1 METSNATNLSHDTQ
15 GPLRSYKLRRPL
27 GDSTTPPFN
36 QGTTWKYYYDPI
48 LDGAYERVFHNSYWK
63 FPRIPGLRNGITF
76 ATADPDERT
85 QLPATASPAIIITSS
100 MSHITLSYQKEGT
113 TRRAI
118 TQFAARASLSIV
130 SLVDTVLRTRM
141 PVTKLPHWEQHYLRY
156 NKQHPATLGLLWP
169 PSATENI
176 QIGIATAVRG
186 DSPCYG

>member
-1 METSNATNLSHDTQ
+1 
-15 GPLRSYKLRRPL
+15 
-27 GDSTTPPFN
+27 
-36 QGTTWKYYYDPI
+36 
-48 LDGAYERVFHNSYWK
+48 
-63 FPRIPGLRNGITF
+63 
-76 ATADPDERT
+76 
-85 QLPATASPAIIITSS
+85 

-156 NKQHPATLGLLWP
+156 NKRHPATLGLLLWP
-169 PSATENI
+169 PSATQNI

-186 DSPCYG
+186 DSPYGWGISQGPIKYWSGAAKLPDGHQAQRTPIAPLAALYTALRCLQLALPPKTWPQSPVCTGLNILLPNAT